1 MQNDEKEI
9 IGRLEYV
16 GLPDFG
22 LQKIVAKIDTG
33 AYTGAIHASNIRE
46 IELSGQKMIEFN
58 LLDNDYNG
66 FIDRVHTVSD
76 YEIKKVKSSTGEI
89 EFRYTIPVR
98 LLLKNKVLNTK
109 LSLSDRKEMRYP
121 ILLGRKFIKNLFL
134 VDVSKKF
141 TN

>member
-1 MQNDEKEI
+1 MQNDQKEI

-22 LQKIVAKIDTG
+22 IQKIVAKIDTG
-33 AYTGAIHASNIRE
+33 AYTGAIHATNIKE
-46 IELSGQKMIEFN
+46 IELAGQKMIEFK
-58 LLDNDYNG
+58 LLDDDHPE
-66 FIDRVHTVSD
+66 FIDRVHTVSNF
-76 YEIKKVKSSTGEI
+76 ETKKVKSSTGESEI
-89 EFRYTIPVR
+89 RYTIPVQ
-98 LLLKNKVLNTK
+98 LVIKNKTLNIK
-109 LSLSDRKEMRYP
+109 LSLSNRKEMRYP